1 MVKKE
6 ANSEKQ
12 KVVQER
18 KCNYSTPLGSL
29 VNSIYLSI
37 IMKITN
43 VSKTY
48 DTKRKSEEI
57 RDIRELK
64 SSSTI

>member
-48 DTKRKSEEI
+48 DTEE
-57 RDIRELK
+57 E
-64 SSSTI
+64 